1 MDEHCRYLETCCR
14 LCGKA
19 VKGKVDVAHKET
31 FMVELWIRFKIN
43 VDVDREE
50 IHPPYICPAC
60 KRLLYRIRGATDPEQ
75 VPTSKQ
81 PYLWQSHNLESC
93 PCSTKRA
100 NLGRPSKK
108 VCAKPK
114 EDIDGSE
121 TESGEESE
129 VEQDKKSC
137 LEFSA
142 LMQNIGLMDRELA
155 IACAENLAGQFNFIF
170 LDRENIAAGISK
182 LSVQDKLLLTSTIFS
197 LEKENIKNDISS
209 CSQTYKHLPSLLQVT
224 PHRWVQARNSVLSC
238 AINAL
243 SNENIKPVQKSA
255 TTDQMYSL
263 VSPYFISPLMFATNL
278 LVYSVTR
285 SKLALNIYVPSGDI
299 LTAIDNDQV
308 LIKKWTVRKDNRA
321 QISVLTSVCV
331 APVDPSGTLQSNQSL
346 APGAWSNCIEMAME
360 NQEQRAKLLEECS
373 DSEADK
379 EIIRHENK
387 LLIHEMLQDLLKE
400 QTKTGNVWKDD
411 IDIRVDEIKSK
422 EGKRVCPVCQTMME
436 SNCLSAVGL

>member
-1 MDEHCRYLETCCR
+1 MVKTEVICTILLFICTAVENLSVSFGRHVFVFILRVSPVKLTPVCHFQFMDEHCCYLGTCCR

-31 FMVELWIRFKIN
+31 FKVELWIRFKIN

-60 KRLLYRIRGATDPEQ
+60 KRLLYRIREATDPEQ

-100 NLGRPSKK
+100 QLGRPSKK

-155 IACAENLAGQFNFIF
+155 IACAENLAGRFNFIF
-170 LDRENIAAGISK
+170 LDRENLPAGISN

-224 PHRWVQARNSVLSC
+224 PHGWVQARNSVLSC

-243 SNENIKPVQKSA
+243 SNENIKPVQKAA
-255 TTDQMYSL
+255 TADQMYSL

-285 SKLALNIYVPSGDI
+285 SKLALNLYGKLHPAGGNTTVKTWLNNLTMNIPEVPSGDI

-331 APVDPSGTLQSNQSL
+331 APVDRSGTLQSNQSL
-346 APGAWSNCIEMAME
+346 APG
-360 NQEQRAKLLEECS
+360 
-373 DSEADK
+373 
-379 EIIRHENK
+379 
-387 LLIHEMLQDLLKE
+387 
-400 QTKTGNVWKDD
+400 
-411 IDIRVDEIKSK
+411 
-422 EGKRVCPVCQTMME
+422 
-436 SNCLSAVGL
+436 